1 MLMLRGY
8 HFHFS
13 ILLSVQNLLPFGIIS
28 FSADAGTEFEK
39 ASYGT
44 IIGKTSLK
52 LDVYLCV
59 GRDLE
64 AKNKAD
70 TDAIQEKI
78 RKTILADADILNEF
92 SELNCSKIMAMDIPG
107 ENGLRVLCHDFEVS
121 WLAWISNEQMLS
133 SCFFTIFNARR

>member
-1 MLMLRGY
+1 MNKVARLKELVSTALARQ
-8 HFHFS
+8 FPDIKIVDS
-13 ILLSVQNLLPFGIIS
+13 EDEANAKKSPLIS
-28 FSADAGTEFEK
+28 FSADAGTEFK
-39 ASYGT
+39 RASYGT
-44 IIGKTSLK
+44 VIGKTSLK

-78 RKTILADADILNEF
+78 RKTVLADSDILNEF

-121 WLAWISNEQMLS
+121 WLDA
-133 SCFFTIFNARR
+133 

>member
-1 MLMLRGY
+1 MSKVARLKELVRIALARQFPEIKMVDSEDEANAKKSPL
-8 HFHFS
+8 
-13 ILLSVQNLLPFGIIS
+13 IS

-44 IIGKTSLK
+44 VIGKTSLK

-78 RKTILADADILNEF
+78 RKTVLADADILNEF

-121 WLAWISNEQMLS
+121 WLDV
-133 SCFFTIFNARR
+133 